1 MTMNMKNQKWEE
13 EAEVPDPKTSLENA
27 DPMKKNQGLEN
38 ADLTKKNH
46 GLKERRTGEEEAAQ
60 VMGKVKGGTRVLK
73 LEFHVD
79 FFSTSVSTACNSS
92 FKNSISILEFEF
104 STLDMLVC

>member
-60 VMGKVKGGTRVLK
+60 VR
-73 LEFHVD
+73 LEFLVD